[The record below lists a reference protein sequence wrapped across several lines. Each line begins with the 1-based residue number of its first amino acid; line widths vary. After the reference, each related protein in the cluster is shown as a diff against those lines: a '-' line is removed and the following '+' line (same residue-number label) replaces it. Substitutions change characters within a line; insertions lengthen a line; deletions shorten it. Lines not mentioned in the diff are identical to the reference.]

1 MENLTR
7 EELKWI
13 LDNEEDFV
21 IMNVLPRERFEKQH
35 IEGSINIPIVDRN
48 FDKKVLKRIPDK
60 NKRIVVH
67 CASIK
72 SNASPR
78 AAKRLIRLGYNN
90 VIGYGG
96 GIKEFCSEYMC
107 ASEEN
112 A

>member
-1 MENLTR
+1 MDTVTR

-13 LDNEEDFV
+13 LDNEDDFV
-21 IMNVLPRERFEKQH
+21 LINVLPREYFEKQH
-35 IEGSINIPIVDRN
+35 IEGSINIPIRDKN

-67 CASIK
+67 CANTK
-72 SNASPR
+72 SKASPR
-78 AAKRLIRLGYNN
+78 AARRLIKLGYNN
-90 VIGYGG
+90 VHGYGG

-107 ASEEN
+107 ATEEV